1 MLLFKQSGF
10 GKINDNINRFVYFC
24 RMVKTNKNK
33 ESSKKK
39 NSKGFF
45 SGLSSISKQT
55 WTKRVL
61 IWGLKLMLF
70 GLFLLLTLFALV
82 YIGTFGQLPDSNT
95 LIKIKEPVA
104 SEVYSKDN
112 KLLGRYYIENRSNVT
127 FKEISPNM
135 INALIATEDSRF
147 YEHRGIDEWA
157 LVRVVVKTIFLVD
170 RSSGGG
176 STLSQQIAKNIFGRK
191 NYGPLTIPVSK
202 IRESIIAY
210 RLERLYSKEE
220 ILTLYLNTVP
230 FGENT
235 FGIELAAE
243 RFFSVKPIK
252 LTIPQAATLVGM
264 LKANNYY
271 NPRKNPEHSLQR
283 RNIVLSQMAKNKY
296 ITSEKANLYSSEPLG
311 LKYNYLVY
319 NTGPG
324 AYFRELIRPQMEEWC
339 SDNTKTDGTPYILYT
354 DGIKIITTI
363 DSRMQHYA
371 ELSMQEKMKELQATF
386 DKHWNG
392 KDPWG
397 KNNAVVLRA
406 MKRSERYRKL
416 KEAGKSAS
424 EITAVFKVPVNM
436 KIFSWEGEKQV
447 KISPIDSVKYAI
459 KLLQCGFIAIDPKS
473 GDVKAW
479 IGGNDFK
486 YFQYDHVLAP
496 RQVGSVFKPI
506 IYASALENGLSPDKY
521 YPNKKTTYSEY
532 QDWSPGNSDEKYG
545 GYYSLEGALC
555 KSVNTVSVQVL
566 MDTGISEAI
575 ALARKMGIKADLPN
589 VPSIALG
596 VADIPLL
603 QLAQAYS
610 CLDNLGKTVNL
621 NYLIRIEDGN
631 GKVLKKYVHDNEVQE
646 AMSPETAKIIT
657 HYLESVVNAGTG
669 AEIRSLYK
677 VEGAFAGKTG
687 TTQNFADGW
696 FMGYTPDLVTGCWV
710 GGEEPTIHFRTIALG
725 RGGYMALPIVGKFFN
740 KLYRDPAFRNLKN
753 NTFPELDEATQTML
767 NIPHFTETY
776 KPKVK
781 SNFWNFL
788 SGDEKKQEERKA
800 ARQDKKKE
808 TETTANTKK
817 EQTKKEE
824 SKPNIWKKIK
834 DALKKKE

>member
-1 MLLFKQSGF
+1 MSV
-10 GKINDNINRFVYFC
+10 N
-24 RMVKTNKNK
+24 
-33 ESSKKK
+33 KKK
-39 NSKGFF
+39 GSDKKKGPGGAL
-45 SGLSSISKQT
+45 SGLSSTNKQT

-61 IWGLKLMLF
+61 IWIFKFILF

-95 LIKIKEPVA
+95 LVKIKEPVA

-112 KLLGRYYIENRSNVT
+112 KLLGRFYTENRSNVN
-127 FKEISPNM
+127 FREISPNL

-157 LVRVVVKTIFLVD
+157 LLRVVVKTIFLVD

-243 RFFSVKPIK
+243 RFFSVRPSN

-271 NPRKNPEHSLQR
+271 NPRTNPEHSILR
-283 RNIVLSQMAKNKY
+283 RNTVISQMAKNKY
-296 ITSEKANLYSSEPLG
+296 ITPAQAKIYSNAPLG

-324 AYFRELIRPQMEEWC
+324 AYFRELIRPQLEEWC
-339 SDNTKTDGTPYILYT
+339 SENNKADGTPYNLYT
-354 DGIKIITTI
+354 DGIRIITTI
-363 DSRMQHYA
+363 DFRMQRYA
-371 ELSMQEKMKELQATF
+371 EMSMLEKMDELQSTF
-386 DKHWNG
+386 EKHWKG

-397 KNNAVVLRA
+397 KKNEVVLRA
-406 MKRSERYRKL
+406 MKRSERYRKM
-416 KEAGKSAS
+416 KEAGKSAA
-424 EITAVFKVPVNM
+424 EITGAFNIPRNM
-436 KIFSWEGEKQV
+436 KIFSWQGDKQV
-447 KISPIDSVKYAI
+447 RITPLDSVKYAL
-459 KLLQCGFIAIDPKS
+459 KLLHCGFIAMDPKS
-473 GDVKAW
+473 GDIKAW
-479 IGGNDFK
+479 IGGNDFR

-496 RQVGSVFKPI
+496 RQVGSVFKPV
-506 IYASALENGLSPDKY
+506 IYASAIENGLPPDKY
-521 YPNKKTTYSEY
+521 FPNQKSTYAEY
-532 QDWSPGNSDEKYG
+532 QDWSPGNSNDEYG

-566 MDTGISEAI
+566 MQSGISESI
-575 ALARKMGIKADLPN
+575 ALARKMGIKADLPQ
-589 VPSIALG
+589 VPSLALG

-603 QLAQAYS
+603 QLAQAYA
-610 CLDNLGKTVNL
+610 CLDNLGKTVKP
-621 NYLIRIEDGN
+621 NYLVRIEDSN
-631 GKVLKKYVHDNEVQE
+631 GKVLKNFVPDNEGQE
-646 AMSPETAKIIT
+646 AMSPETARIIT
-657 HYLESVVNAGTG
+657 HYLEAVVNEGTA

-710 GGEEPTIHFRTIALG
+710 GGEEPSIHFRTIALG
-725 RGGYMALPIVGKFFN
+725 RGGYMALPVVGKFFN
-740 KLYRDPAFRNLKN
+740 KLYRDPAFSDYRNHP
-753 NTFPELDEATQTML
+753 FPELDQATL
-767 NIPHFTETY
+767 SLLDIPHFRETY
-776 KPKVK
+776 REKWK
-781 SNFWNFL
+781 SGLWSIFGGNQ
-788 SGDEKKQEERKA
+788 KKQEERKA
-800 ARQDKKKE
+800 ARLERKKDNQLPAGVKND
-808 TETTANTKK
+808 NTK
-817 EQTKKEE
+817 QEE
-824 SKPNIWKKIK
+824 PKQSIWKKIK
-834 DALKKKE
+834 NALKKKG